1 MHNEHDLRQAPNML
15 ATALRHLSRLIQG
28 ELKLAKAE
36 LSLNLSRAAYGLV
49 FFFLAA
55 LLVLVAIHLLAT
67 ALVAAIVAEGMSV
80 GSASLMVSAGLILF
94 AGCLALWGKSRL
106 SLATVS
112 PDKTLKNLKS
122 DVDAI
127 KESAHD

>member
-1 MHNEHDLRQAPNML
+1 MHKEHDLRQAPNML

-49 FFFLAA
+49 FFLLAA

-67 ALVAAIVAEGMSV
+67 ALVATMVAEGMSV
-80 GSASLMVSAGLILF
+80 GFASLMVSAGLILV
-94 AGCLALWGKSRL
+94 AGCFAVWAKSRL
-106 SLATVS
+106 SLAAIS
-112 PDKTLKNLKS
+112 PDKTLQNLKS
-122 DVDAI
+122 DVDAM
-127 KESAHD
+127 KESAND